1 MNRRLLMLSLSAV
14 AALAACSGPYFIA
27 ADVNSYGAWPTDRKP
42 SSFAFDR
49 LPSQQQS
56 KRQAELEEGARAAL
70 EKAGFKPAADPRTAD
85 VLVTLGA
92 RVSSAERAPWDD
104 PLWWRWHGG
113 YGYWR
118 NVGFYGGPWRLP
130 SEMMFDRRFEREVA
144 LVLRDRQTNTPLY
157 EARASNDGS
166 TMGDANLMSAL
177 FSAALSDFPRT
188 QPQSHRVTVQATR

>member
-1 MNRRLLMLSLSAV
+1 MNRRYLMLSLAAA
-14 AALAACSGPYFIA
+14 AALTACSGPYFIA
-27 ADVNSYGAWPTDRKP
+27 ADVNSYGAWPADRAA
-42 SSFAFDR
+42 SSYAFDR
-49 LPSQQQS
+49 LPSQEQS
-56 KRQAELEEGARAAL
+56 KRQAELEESARAAL
-70 EKAGFKPAADPRTAD
+70 EKAGFKPAADARTAD

-92 RVSSAERAPWDD
+92 RISSAERAPWDD

-118 NVGFYGGPWRLP
+118 SAGFYGGPWRLQ

-144 LVLRDRQTNTPLY
+144 VVLRDRQTNTPLY

-188 QPQSHRVTVQATR
+188 QSQSHRVTVQATR